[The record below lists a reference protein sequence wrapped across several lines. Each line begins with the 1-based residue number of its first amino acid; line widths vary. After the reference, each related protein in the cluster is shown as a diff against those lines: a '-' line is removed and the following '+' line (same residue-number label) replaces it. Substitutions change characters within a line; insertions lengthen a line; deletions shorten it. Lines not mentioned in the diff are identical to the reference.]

1 MTADRYFGLYRGTVS
16 NNVDPMLLGRLQVKV
31 PSVPGASELSW
42 AMPCTGYG
50 GSSVGF
56 FALPPVG
63 TNVWVQFEEGDSSA
77 PVWMGVFWDSATR
90 PPADPPVELMK
101 VFKTSG
107 ITVTITDTPG
117 AAMFEIKTAS
127 GAKIGLGPTGI
138 EIDNGMG
145 ASIKL
150 QGPQTSVNGGAL
162 EVV

>member
-1 MTADRYFGLYRGTVS
+1 MSGDRYFGLYRGSVQ
-16 NNVDPMLLGRLQVKV
+16 NNVDPLGLGRLQVAV
-31 PSVPGASELSW
+31 PSVPGASAMSW

-50 GSSVGF
+50 GSGVGF

-63 TNVWVQFEEGDSSA
+63 AKVWIQFEEGNSSD
-77 PVWMGVFWDSATR
+77 PVWMGVFWDSSTR
-90 PPADPPVELMK
+90 PPASPPVELMK

-107 ITVTITDTPG
+107 ITITITDTPG

-127 GAKIGLGPTGI
+127 GAKIGMGPTGI

-150 QGPQTSVNGGAL
+150 QGPQTSVNSGAL
-162 EVV
+162 EVL